1 MAGNVSKV
9 SSVASIVIGVA
20 LLGLA
25 IAVPDARA
33 DEQLIVRVPFA
44 FTVGHAQFEPGN
56 YIVRFGG
63 DNPNIVEI
71 VSARGNAAAF
81 TLTIPADPGR
91 DEVQQPALVFT
102 KDGGDYILS
111 RLITNDGNGDRE
123 IIEPHHSSEHPVTIA
138 AQ

>member
-9 SSVASIVIGVA
+9 SSVASIVIGVV
-20 LLGLA
+20 LLGFA
-25 IAVPDARA
+25 VEVPDARA

-63 DNPNIVEI
+63 DNPNVVEI
-71 VSARGNAAAF
+71 VSARGSGATF
-81 TLTIPADPGR
+81 TLTIPATPER

-102 KDGGDYILS
+102 KDGSYYILS
-111 RLITNDGNGDRE
+111 RLITNNGNGDRE
-123 IIEPHHSSEHPVTIA
+123 IIQPRPSSEHPATIA
-138 AQ
+138 AR